1 MVYGEDAQVKT
12 DLGLGAAFDARLAD
26 WNTKAT
32 EEWDD
37 MIYDVASKR
46 RLLTTLPVLPL
57 QTSEITESDRD
68 GTNNLM
74 KAIYFDNQKQFDIAK
89 GFRDRALV
97 IAEKRI
103 GRIKVDREIYG
114 RIVR

>member
-1 MVYGEDAQVKT
+1 MVYGEDSIVKT

-26 WNTKAT
+26 WNDKAT

-37 MIYDVASKR
+37 MLYEVASKR
-46 RLLTTLPVLPL
+46 RLLITLPVLPL

-74 KAIYFDNQKQFDIAK
+74 KAIYFDNQKQFELSK
-89 GFRDRALV
+89 GFRDRAMA
-97 IAEKRI
+97 IAGNRI
-103 GRIKVDREIYG
+103 GRIKVDKEIYG
-114 RIVR
+114 RIIR